1 MFAGALGSGAT
12 LDQRR
17 RGAADRAGVE
27 PLSGRGHAG
36 AADAVQV
43 RKGRGAHA
51 EQSEGRRADA
61 TRARAAAK
69 TQRHHHAE
77 RAAFHHQPFR
87 HSRHRSGQARA
98 GDPRHGQAAAGI
110 HRRCADALP
119 DGDAQAFRRMRRQ
132 QRADVLAGADPGAAA
147 GAARPGVLR
156 GMDRR
161 AGVDAARRGRRRSE
175 GDVDAG
181 GGCRFARGQPQ
192 RAAEEGLRRRHR
204 RALPERRA
212 HHARQRL
219 PDAAAA
225 ARLRRQHEHEIFA
238 PAEGRRSAGHDL
250 LRVAQLLAAVARR
263 QGLQVL
269 LRQRGEILHHPAVVR
284 LRHEGAGLLRDFRH
298 RLFGHRA
305 HRESLGLRRRR
316 QELGRSG
323 GGRPGQP
330 ESVHALSHAV
340 ALGRP
345 AGDLRPAAPG
355 TIPAPCSRC
364 APISSPCAARPRK
377 CRTCSAF
384 PTSTTTASRRGESQS
399 TGEIKHVYV

>member
-1 MFAGALGSGAT
+1 MRKRKSGGAPPLEFVAGNGLLHRRALLQSGVMFAGALGSGASLT
-12 LDQRR
+12 S
-17 RGAADRAGVE
+17 AAAE
-27 PLSGRGHAG
+27 PLTEPEWSLYPG
-36 AADAVQV
+36 AVTPVLQTPSKYEKDVV
-43 RKGRGAHA
+43 RTL

-69 TQRHHHAE
+69 AQRHHHAE

-147 GAARPGVLR
+147 GAAWPGVLR

-161 AGVDAARRGRRRSE
+161 AGVDLARRGRRRSE

-181 GGCRFARGQPQ
+181 RGRRFARGQPQ

-219 PDAAAA
+219 PDAAVA
-225 ARLRRQHEHEIFA
+225 ARLRRQHEHQIFA
-238 PAEGRRSAGHDL
+238 PDQGRRSAGHDL

-269 LRQRGEILHHPAVVR
+269 LRQRGEILHHPALVR

-305 HRESLGLRRRR
+305 HREGAGLRRRR

-330 ESVHALSHAV
+330 ESVHALLACR
-340 ALGRP
+340 G
-345 AGDLRPAAPG
+345 AG
-355 TIPAPCSRC
+355 
-364 APISSPCAARPRK
+364 
-377 CRTCSAF
+377 
-384 PTSTTTASRRGESQS
+384 TASRRF
-399 TGEIKHVYV
+399 